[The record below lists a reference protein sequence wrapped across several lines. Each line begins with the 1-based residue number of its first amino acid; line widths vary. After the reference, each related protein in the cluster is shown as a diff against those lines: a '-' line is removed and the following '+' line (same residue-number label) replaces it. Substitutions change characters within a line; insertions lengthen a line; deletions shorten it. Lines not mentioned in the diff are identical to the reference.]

1 MFYPHT
7 IKGKVNLRLDL
18 IGAVQ
23 NITPPVISGD
33 LGIGD
38 LLTVAPGSWIGAGT
52 ITFAYQWLRDGLIIV
67 GETATTYTTV
77 LADDGTEITCLEYA
91 TDDNGTSQAVTA
103 TTYTTVLAD
112 DGTEIT
118 CLEYATDDNGTSQAV
133 SNVLLPVIEIPF
145 IPSDIAGQYFWGKAD
160 DGYVDLSLGSPVIE
174 TNMAILSAEINGHD
188 SFDFNGSNAYI
199 NSTKINSYGLPLTA
213 SMVVKSDVADASFRS
228 ILEIGANSSTAVLIS
243 KDNNNKLS
251 LNIVGNGGAV
261 TTTLSLGTGYNIIT
275 ITIDPSENVLIYLN
289 GVQDA
294 SGNPAGTYIAGTVLG
309 IGRYSGGSQ
318 YWNGNM
324 PEVNIYNTVLSTSD
338 REDLESYYEN
348 EYNL

>member
-67 GETATTYTTV
+67 GE
-77 LADDGTEITCLEYA
+77 
-91 TDDNGTSQAVTA
+91 TA